1 MHLWIVN
8 RWIVCREIEELS
20 CPSPR
25 TSALP
30 DIRVKQESPF
40 QYMIDF
46 NQLFWTKAQN
56 MGLKKRCIYQS
67 WPTFVFTN
75 PGLQFYYQPRAFACI
90 CRPCVVNLYLYL
102 RPWPIIT
109 ITDPGPEFAVTILL
123 AVVGSGSSN
132 SSCSNFFGIDNTK
145 FSIPILV
152 D

>member
-1 MHLWIVN
+1 
-8 RWIVCREIEELS
+8 
-20 CPSPR
+20 
-25 TSALP
+25 
-30 DIRVKQESPF
+30 
-40 QYMIDF
+40 
-46 NQLFWTKAQN
+46 
-56 MGLKKRCIYQS
+56 MGLKDEENIQS
-67 WPTFVFTN
+67 IDYFRRAPSTGAQFVFTNPDPQFVFTN

-109 ITDPGPEFAVTILL
+109 ITDPGPEFAITVLL